1 MKTRG
6 KIIIA
11 VMAMLLLLAGVA
23 YLLLVRLVMPDFYR
37 ARLPENLAS
46 RVTGAGLF
54 EVRLGNLT
62 FDGLQVKET
71 TLKFNPGAGKP
82 CAILLDGIN
91 AECRVTPDDTI
102 LINDLPLNELFPK
115 LRSSLDDLPITELRA
130 VNCRLSGGPDIE
142 LRVKLNGADWRY
154 YDTVLKSTDRA
165 HPFQLR
171 ITCAEEAPEQLRIL
185 LDGRFDLSVLL
196 KTLSIFKLPVL
207 PPACTAGGEAEL
219 HGYAVISRNSTIHS
233 ARLNVLPQNAE
244 IACGLLC
251 MKGDANTRIA
261 YSRERGQITLTLSNL
276 FIDAPARFK
285 LKNFTAT
292 LPERGSRT
300 ANFSGQL
307 ELRGGRLGELE
318 LLSAEN
324 FDHTFRGTYTPENG
338 LWTAWS
344 ESGKVPAE
352 IILKDTDRLLR
363 MSLGGYEWS
372 GNGRAAE
379 TGDFNLSVKNTRL
392 TVTGDREQQS
402 FDGVALNL
410 NGELGNG
417 GKSLEIRGEFG
428 IKQASGDIF
437 TLNQLG
443 GKTTLSVKDNSLDG
457 KFEARAANFSCRDYT
472 LDNATLSGDFN
483 LELNAS
489 LKNASF
495 KGTLSAADATQPLGP
510 YPLNWKKPSLNAELR
525 FSPGGELQ
533 QLALDGSSESV
544 SWDMFTL
551 ETPRG
556 KGGLD
561 NGKIAA
567 DISFGKSSAGLDGH
581 RVFSPEGR
589 IKVEGACKDGS
600 VKLESSLE
608 TVELWYLG
616 ENVSG
621 KFDRVRLDGTIS
633 PEEVALRFE
642 ASESNAE
649 SKGGKLRSAKVT
661 GKYSN
666 IYSQALQRWEADRVL
681 SGIQFQ
687 NLELSTENLAALC
700 PSLQITPDALTV
712 RDATLTAGPLQF
724 QKVSLRQAIP
734 GNGRLTVGEF
744 ITGGLRQGT
753 LEAATALTPDAW
765 SFKGSLPLNA
775 LNQTPMSFKGSLT
788 WPELKPHLSAQY
800 RIANFAFQRPVE
812 LNFLNPDWKGIKLS
826 GSGNWQGEFDAF
838 ASEILHKG
846 TATLKNAALFG
857 GNWAMDSIKGTLELI
872 DLGQCLTAPHQAL
885 TFGNMIIG
893 GYELSAG
900 SMVFHAVTADRF
912 LLEHAEFNAL
922 GGRLTTI
929 QPAEF
934 KPSAPAANLKLYAEN
949 LDLPP
954 LLSILGVPEATGQAK
969 AAGIM
974 PVEFSGGRVVFH
986 DARLSSLD
994 GTLKLQGLE
1003 KFDAGAPQELIRNGN
1018 IPFIQ
1023 AVLKDFIYRRLE
1035 IILNPESIRLRG
1047 TGRPAANVPYRYD
1060 SAGRR
1065 FVRVA
1070 PIDGIGSELELDT
1083 EIRH

>member
-11 VMAMLLLLAGVA
+11 VTAALLLLAGGA
-23 YLLLVRLVMPDFYR
+23 YLLLIRLVMPNFYR

-46 RVTGAGLF
+46 HVTGAGLF

-62 FDGLQVKET
+62 FGALQVKET
-71 TLKFNPGAGKP
+71 TLKFNLGSGKP
-82 CAILLDGIN
+82 YAILLDGIN
-91 AECRVTPDDTI
+91 AECRLTPDDTI
-102 LINDLPLNELFPK
+102 LINGLPLNELFPK
-115 LRSSLDDLPITELRA
+115 LRSSLDDLPVTELRA
-130 VNCRLSGGPDIE
+130 VHCRLSGGPDVE
-142 LRVKLNGADWRY
+142 LKVKLDGADWRY

-171 ITCAEEAPEQLRIL
+171 VNCAKEAPEQLRIL
-185 LDGRFDLSVLL
+185 LDGRFDLPILL
-196 KTLSIFKLPVL
+196 KTLTVFNLPVL
-207 PPACTAGGEAEL
+207 PPAFSIKGDAEL
-219 HGYAVISRNSTIHS
+219 SGYAVISRNSSIHS
-233 ARLNVLPQNAE
+233 ARLNIHLQDTE
-244 IACGLLC
+244 ISCGMLRL
-251 MKGDANTRIA
+251 KDNRNTRIV
-261 YSRERGQITLTLSNL
+261 YSREHGQITLTLSDL
-276 FIDAPARFK
+276 LVDAPARFK
-285 LKNFTAT
+285 LKKFTAT

-352 IILKDTDRLLR
+352 IILKDADRLIR

-392 TVTGDREQQS
+392 TVTGSKEQQS
-402 FDGVALNL
+402 FDGVTLNL

-428 IKQASGDIF
+428 VKQASGDIF
-437 TLNQLG
+437 TLNQLTG
-443 GKTTLSVKDNSLDG
+443 NTTFSIKDNLLEG
-457 KFEARAANFSCRDYT
+457 KLEARAANGFYRDYT
-472 LDNATLSGDFN
+472 LDNAALSGDFR
-483 LELNAS
+483 LGVYAS
-489 LKNASF
+489 RENRSF

-510 YPLNWKKPSLNAELR
+510 HPLNWKKPTLNTELLL
-525 FSPGGELQ
+525 SPDSEL
-533 QLALDGSSESV
+533 LRLTLDGGSESV

-561 NGKIAA
+561 NGKITA

-581 RVFSPEGR
+581 RVFSPEGQ
-589 IKVEGACKDGS
+589 IKIEGACKDGS
-600 VKLESSLE
+600 VTLESSLE

-621 KFDRVRLDGTIS
+621 KFDRVRLNGTIS
-633 PEEVALRFE
+633 PEEVALRFD

-649 SKGGKLRSAKVT
+649 SKGGKLHSGKVT

-687 NLELSTENLAALC
+687 NLELSTANLAALL
-700 PSLQITPDALTV
+700 PTLQITPDTLTI
-712 RDATLTAGPLQF
+712 RDADFTTGPLQF
-724 QKVSLRQAIP
+724 KKVSLRQTIP

-744 ITGGLRQGT
+744 ITGGLHQEA
-753 LEAATALTPDAW
+753 LEAATALTPEAW
-765 SFKGSLPLNA
+765 SFKGNLPLNA
-775 LNQTPMSFKGSLT
+775 LNQAPMSFKGVLT

-800 RIANFAFQRPVE
+800 RIANFTFQRPVE
-812 LNFLNPDWKGIKLS
+812 LNFLNPNWKGVKLS
-826 GSGNWQGEFDAF
+826 GNGNWQGEFDAS
-838 ASEILHKG
+838 ASGILHKG
-846 TATLKNAALFG
+846 TATLKNVALFG
-857 GNWAMDSIKGTLELI
+857 GNWAMDSVKGTLELT
-872 DLGQCLTAPHQAL
+872 DLAQCLTPPHQTLA
-885 TFGNMIIG
+885 FGNMIIG

-900 SMVFHAVTADRF
+900 SMAFHAVNTDRF
-912 LLEHAEFNAL
+912 LLEHAAFNAL
-922 GGRLTTI
+922 GGRLATAEPT
-929 QPAEF
+929 EF
-934 KPSAPAANLKLYAEN
+934 KPGAPLVKVKLNADDI
-949 LDLPP
+949 DLPP
-954 LLSILGVPEATGQAK
+954 LLAMLGIPEAAGQAK
-969 AAGIM
+969 ATGIM
-974 PVEFSGGRVVFH
+974 PVEFDKGHVVFRN
-986 DARLSSLD
+986 ARLSGLD

-1003 KFDAGAPQELIRNGN
+1003 KFDAGVPQELIRNGN

-1035 IILNPESIRLRG
+1035 VILNPESVQLRG

-1065 FVRVA
+1065 FVRVD
-1070 PIDGIGSELELDT
+1070 PIDGIGSELEINT
-1083 EIRH
+1083 EIRL